1 MLTVEDFFDLCGKM
15 VTQHWPTA
23 AGVEFEKESLTPVLS
38 ARGDIWGIADDTP
51 HFAFRDR

>member
-23 AGVEFEKESLTPVLS
+23 AGVEFEKEVSEYSPLVT
-38 ARGDIWGIADDTP
+38 AIAVT
-51 HFAFRDR
+51 RLETET